1 MPDPAPFAGRVGRT
15 MAGSDPAW
23 PARPVAPDRAPNIV
37 FILADDVGFAD
48 IGCFGGEI
56 DTPHLDRLAADG
68 VRFSNFHVNPM
79 CSPTRASLLTGVN
92 CHAAGMGHIAQ
103 DDPGFPGYRAEL
115 GQNVATAA
123 EILRDQGYATL
134 MVGKWHLCRDSAM
147 SAGGPYDAWP
157 LQRGFDRFYGILE
170 AFTNLHQPHR
180 LIEDNRVVTTDR
192 YPDGYF
198 LTDDLTDRAISMIRE
213 RQASRPEQPFFL
225 YFAHPAAHAPL
236 LAKADDIERYRNTY
250 TVGWDEIRRRRH
262 ARQLELGIIAAGTVL
277 SPRESNTVDGVQ
289 AWDDLT
295 DTERLVFA
303 RYMAVY
309 AAMVDE
315 IDQSLGRLRAALE
328 ETDDWENTI
337 VVYLSDN
344 GASREGEAT
353 GTTNYFTHLAGSP
366 DTVTRDAQRL
376 DLIGS
381 PQTMSHYP
389 RGWAMAGNTP
399 FRLFKRHTHAGGVQ
413 VPCILSW
420 PIGLADQGGAIRA
433 QYAHCI
439 DILPTVLDLAGLS
452 APSEYRGNEL
462 LAMDGTSLLG
472 VLRDGDAAAVRLE
485 QYYENEGHRGFYRDG
500 WEVVSNREPRT
511 PFGDH
516 EWELYDLRS
525 DPSETIDLAADEP
538 ERVADLSLGWHEAA
552 VANNVYPLDEG
563 SGWRWLVRPPGD
575 EVFQEPVTIWP
586 GTPTLERIRSG
597 ALTWQRSFTV
607 TIDVTF
613 ASGDEGVLVAHG
625 DQGGGYSVEIRNG
638 RVVFVHNDGGGVTTV
653 VDLAR
658 TGVGRQQV
666 VLDMQAPG
674 GTVWAVSMLVAGE
687 RHGEPFTCP
696 MLWPMAPFSGIDV
709 GIDRASPVDWTRYEA
724 HGPFPFSGTLHSV
737 RYEPG
742 EMAPDSPGRF
752 VDFLRDWGAK
762 FE

>member
-1 MPDPAPFAGRVGRT
+1 MPEQVPFAGRVGRT

-23 PARPVAPDRAPNIV
+23 PTRPVAPDGAPNIV

-48 IGCFGGEI
+48 IGCFGSEI
-56 DTPHLDRLAADG
+56 DTPHLDQLARNG

-115 GQNVATAA
+115 GRNVATAA
-123 EILRDQGYATL
+123 EILRDRGYATL

-213 RQASRPEQPFFL
+213 RRASRPDQPFFL

-236 LAKADDIERYRNTY
+236 LAKADDIERYRDTY

-262 ARQLELGIIAAGTVL
+262 ARQLDLGIIPAGTVL
-277 SPRESNTVDGVQ
+277 PPRESNTVDGVQ

-328 ETDDWENTI
+328 ATGDWENTI

-366 DTVTRDAQRL
+366 DTVTLDAQRL

-420 PIGLADQGGAIRA
+420 PAGLVDQRGAIRT

-439 DILPTVLDLAGLS
+439 DILPTVLELAGLS
-452 APSEYRGNEL
+452 APTELRGNEL
-462 LAMDGTSLLG
+462 LGMDGLSLLD

-538 ERVADLSLGWHEAA
+538 ERVADLSLGWHDAA

-586 GTPTLERIRSG
+586 GTPTLERIRCG
-597 ALTWQRSFTV
+597 ALIWQRSFTV

-613 ASGDEGVLVAHG
+613 AGADEGVLVAHG
-625 DQGGGYSVEIRNG
+625 DQGGGYSVEIRDG
-638 RVVFVHNDGGGVTTV
+638 RAVFVHNDGGGTTAV
-653 VDLAR
+653 VEMGSVA
-658 TGVGRQQV
+658 VGRQQV
-666 VLDMQAPG
+666 VLDVQAPG
-674 GTVWAVSMLVAGE
+674 GTVWAVSLLVGGE
-687 RHGEPFTCP
+687 RGGGPFTCP

-709 GIDRASPVDWTRYEA
+709 GIDRASPVDWARYET
-724 HGPFPFSGTLHSV
+724 HGAFPYSGILHAV

-742 EMAPDSPGRF
+742 ELAPDSPGRF

>member
-1 MPDPAPFAGRVGRT
+1 
-15 MAGSDPAW
+15 
-23 PARPVAPDRAPNIV
+23 
-37 FILADDVGFAD
+37 
-48 IGCFGGEI
+48 
-56 DTPHLDRLAADG
+56 
-68 VRFSNFHVNPM
+68 
-79 CSPTRASLLTGVN
+79 
-92 CHAAGMGHIAQ
+92 
-103 DDPGFPGYRAEL
+103 
-115 GQNVATAA
+115 
-123 EILRDQGYATL
+123 
-134 MVGKWHLCRDSAM
+134 
-147 SAGGPYDAWP
+147 PYDAWP

-213 RQASRPEQPFFL
+213 RQASRPHQPFFL
-225 YFAHPAAHAPL
+225 CFAHPAAHATL
-236 LAKADDIERYRNTY
+236 LAKVDDIERYRDTY
-250 TVGWDEIRRRRH
+250 TVGWDEIRRRRP
-262 ARQLELGIIAAGTVL
+262 ARQIELGIIAAGTVL
-277 SPRESNTVDGVQ
+277 SARESNDLDGVK

-315 IDQSLGRLRAALE
+315 IDQSLGRLRDALE
-328 ETDDWENTI
+328 ETGDWENTI

-366 DTVTRDAQRL
+366 DTVTLDAQRL

-420 PIGLADQGGAIRA
+420 PAGLVDQGGAIRT

-439 DILPTVLDLAGLS
+439 DILPTVLELAGLS
-452 APSEYRGNEL
+452 APTELRGNEL
-462 LAMDGTSLLG
+462 LGMDGMSLLD
-472 VLRDGDAAAVRLE
+472 VLRDGDAAAVRRE

-538 ERVADLSLGWHEAA
+538 ERVADLSLGWHDAA

-586 GTPTLERIRSG
+586 GTPTLERIRCG
-597 ALTWQRSFTV
+597 ALIWQRSFTV

-613 ASGDEGVLVAHG
+613 AGADEGVLVAHG
-625 DQGGGYSVEIRNG
+625 DQGGGYSVEIRDG
-638 RVVFVHNDGGGVTTV
+638 RAVFVHNDGGGTTAV
-653 VDLAR
+653 VEMGSVA
-658 TGVGRQQV
+658 VGRQQV
-666 VLDMQAPG
+666 VLDVQAPG
-674 GTVWAVSMLVAGE
+674 GTVWAVSLLVGGE
-687 RHGEPFTCP
+687 RGGGPFTCP

-709 GIDRASPVDWTRYEA
+709 GIDRASPVDWARYET
-724 HGPFPFSGTLHSV
+724 HGAFPYSGILHAV

-742 EMAPDSPGRF
+742 ELAPDSPGRF

>member
-1 MPDPAPFAGRVGRT
+1 MPEQTPFAGRVGRT

-23 PARPVAPDRAPNIV
+23 PTRPVAPGGAPNIV

-48 IGCFGGEI
+48 IGCFGAEI
-56 DTPHLDRLAADG
+56 NTPHLDRLATDG

-115 GQNVATAA
+115 GHNVATAA

-213 RQASRPEQPFFL
+213 RQASRPDQPFFL

-236 LAKADDIERYRNTY
+236 LAKADDIERYRDTY

-262 ARQLELGIIAAGTVL
+262 ARQLELGIIPAGTVL

-328 ETDDWENTI
+328 ETGDWENTI

-366 DTVTRDAQRL
+366 DTVTLDAQRL

-420 PIGLADQGGAIRA
+420 PAGLADQGGAIRA
-433 QYAHCI
+433 QYVHCI
-439 DILPTVLDLAGLS
+439 DILPTVLELAGLG
-452 APSEYRGNEL
+452 APTELRGIEL
-462 LAMDGTSLLG
+462 LGMDGMSLLD

-538 ERVADLSLGWHEAA
+538 ERVADLSLGWHDAA

-586 GTPTLERIRSG
+586 GTPTLERIRCG

-613 ASGDEGVLVAHG
+613 AGADEGVLVAHG
-625 DQGGGYSVEIRNG
+625 DQGGGYSVEIRDG
-638 RVVFVHNDGGGVTTV
+638 RAVFVHNDGGGTTAV
-653 VDLAR
+653 VEMGSVA
-658 TGVGRQQV
+658 VGRQQV
-666 VLDMQAPG
+666 VLDVQAPG
-674 GTVWAVSMLVAGE
+674 GTVWAVSLLVGGE
-687 RHGEPFTCP
+687 RGGGPFTCP
-696 MLWPMAPFSGIDV
+696 MLWPMAPFSGIDI
-709 GIDRASPVDWTRYEA
+709 GIDRGSPIDWGRYEA
-724 HGPFPFSGTLHSV
+724 HGPFPYSGILHSV

-742 EMAPDSPGRF
+742 ELAPDSPGRF